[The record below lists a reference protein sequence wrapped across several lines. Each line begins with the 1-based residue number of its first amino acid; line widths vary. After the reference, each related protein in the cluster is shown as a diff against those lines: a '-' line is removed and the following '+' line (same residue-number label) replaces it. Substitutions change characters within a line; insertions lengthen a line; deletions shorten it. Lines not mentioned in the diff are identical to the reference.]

1 MIASPTDFV
10 LVSVAHGP
18 VELSATT
25 TPIDLRWRREM
36 ETVSVEFELVV
47 KCVCGTEL
55 RQVAVT
61 KNEGLA
67 FGITTTVTPC
77 AFCQREARDE
87 ARKKGLEEGI
97 EIGRLKEENDKGL
110 RIGMMGDRLRDAS

>member
-36 ETVSVEFELVV
+36 ETVKIEIELTVQ
-47 KCVCGTEL
+47 CVCGTEL
-55 RQVAVT
+55 RQVALNGKIV
-61 KNEGLA
+61 
-67 FGITTTVTPC
+67 TVTPC
-77 AFCQREARDE
+77 AFCQSEARTQ
-87 ARKKGLEEGI
+87 AY
-97 EIGRLKEENDKGL
+97 DKGL